1 MYYNMNFDLEWFAQL
16 TAEKVVFKLNA
27 KGYMERT
34 YIKRRNRNEA
44 IDLEAYQLAAVRLL
58 QDMGLIDL
66 AIPDIE

>member
-1 MYYNMNFDLEWFAQL
+1 MNFDLEWFAQL